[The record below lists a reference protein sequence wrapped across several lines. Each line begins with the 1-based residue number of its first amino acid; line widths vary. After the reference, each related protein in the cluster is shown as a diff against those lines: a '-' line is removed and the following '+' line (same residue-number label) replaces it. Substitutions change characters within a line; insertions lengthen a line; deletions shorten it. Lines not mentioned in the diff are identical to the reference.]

1 MVMVISRSI
10 KRKWKKKGRE
20 EKQTGVSVGK
30 GDTSIGVSSWQSD
43 YSRQCHFTFQQHNT
57 TNSFISLTYLINYFY
72 PMVFGCYI
80 MVGYVMRGSRGR
92 GRGHGHDSWDSLC
105 YGSNESQFTI

>member
-1 MVMVISRSI
+1 V
-10 KRKWKKKGRE
+10 KKEGERGE
-20 EKQTGVSVGK
+20 TGVSVGK

-80 MVGYVMRGSRGR
+80 MVGNVVRGR
-92 GRGHGHDSWDSLC
+92 RGHGHDS
-105 YGSNESQFTI
+105 